1 MYHGH
6 IYFPLRFA
14 EQAET
19 LRQKILS
26 ERKDV

>member
-26 ERKDV
+26 